1 MSPKAF
7 CPLKISRNKS
17 WTLESFTISWFWR
30 ICLYSKRNFRQFENS
45 SEKTFTDPHPGILLF
60 SKIKNILIIFKDSSD
75 ILELILLEKATAI
88 LGRKNPSNAQ
98 IINVE
103 NAILLNF
110 LSKHLVPTISKKMVE
125 NGC

>member
-1 MSPKAF
+1 M
-7 CPLKISRNKS
+7 
-17 WTLESFTISWFWR
+17 
-30 ICLYSKRNFRQFENS
+30 YSKRNFRKFENS

-75 ILELILLEKATAI
+75 ILELILLEKATEI

-110 LSKHLVPTISKKMVE
+110 LSKHLSPTISKKMVE